1 MQLSSNSIRL
11 TLPLIII
18 KLMKHRLGDFVRFV
32 DEKMEGFVT
41 RIIDDEMIG
50 VTGDDD
56 FEIPVLASKVTSVH
70 GYQAPASK
78 NEVVIEQQVPATEFL
93 TKGIFLGVVAD
104 AKANSVVH
112 FNLINT
118 TSYQLLGTLVAEK
131 VKGEYAGIIAPRS
144 SVKIYSAQ
152 LADLQLWPK
161 FNFSLLYY
169 AIQNIQ
175 IPAPLTVTKKFAAKD
190 FSGTKKQLPLLNEAG
205 WLIQL
210 DEPDLVIDARQLK
223 ESFFKSPEEKIVI
236 DKPTQEV
243 DLHIEKL
250 RDDHDF
256 LGSDEIFRIQ
266 IARFNKALD
275 AAIVHQ
281 LPDITFIHGAGN
293 GTLKHELHKLLSKH
307 PKVQTFMDA
316 RKEKFGYGATKV
328 ILK

>member
-1 MQLSSNSIRL
+1 M
-11 TLPLIII
+11 
-18 KLMKHRLGDFVRFV
+18 RFV

-50 VTGDDD
+50 VTGEDD
-56 FEIPVLASKVTSVH
+56 FEIPVPANKVTSVH
-70 GYQAPASK
+70 GYQAPGSK
-78 NEVVIEQQVPATEFL
+78 NDTVAEQEVPATEFL
-93 TKGIFLGVVAD
+93 TKGIYLGVVAD

-118 TSYQLLGTLVAEK
+118 TSFQLPATLFTEK
-131 VKGEYAGIIAPRS
+131 AQVKGEYAGIVAPKS
-144 SVKIYSAQ
+144 NVKIYSAQ

-161 FNFSLLYY
+161 FTFSLLYY
-169 AIQNIQ
+169 TTQNIQ
-175 IPAPLTVTKKFAAKD
+175 IPTPLTITKKFTAKD

-210 DEPDLVIDARQLK
+210 DEPEFIIDPQQLK
-223 ESFFKSPEEKIVI
+223 ESFFKSAEEKIVI

-256 LGSDEIFRIQ
+256 LASDEIFRIQ
-266 IARFNKALD
+266 LAQFNKSLD

-281 LPDITFIHGAGN
+281 LPDITFIHGTGN